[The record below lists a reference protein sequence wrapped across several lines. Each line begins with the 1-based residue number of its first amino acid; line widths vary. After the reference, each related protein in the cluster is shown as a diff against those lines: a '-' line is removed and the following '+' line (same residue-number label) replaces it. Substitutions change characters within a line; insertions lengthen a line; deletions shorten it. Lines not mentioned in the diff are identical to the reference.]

1 MHAPPGPTPLPQVEQ
16 RQSLLYQARRRP
28 VQASVGLVHGR
39 DAPRAAGG
47 LSGRRDCALAA
58 NALREPD
65 EVGVLRGQPA
75 EEAAPLL
82 HAHHRR
88 EHLDLGALEVAW
100 AATRRREIGPRSR
113 RDRHRGQPPEP
124 PPKLRCAA
132 RAARA
137 LLSIYSALAPRVWSP
152 EGSPEPAG
160 LGSWACGGGGRPHGR
175 LRAMGTLSLPRRS
188 RPQAGSP
195 GASRGPGRRLG
206 ATARARPVRG
216 QVEVCRPAG
225 ARGDARVC
233 AGCTGVRGPRVTP
246 SCRSSGSAAPCS
258 TS

>member
-1 MHAPPGPTPLPQVEQ
+1 MLQPKEPHACPDRPPTHPCHKSSSV
-16 RQSLLYQARRRP
+16 SLSYQARRRP
-28 VQASVGLVHGR
+28 VQASVGLVRGR
-39 DAPRAAGG
+39 GAPRAAGG

-124 PPKLRCAA
+124 PPQLRSAA

-152 EGSPEPAG
+152 RAAPSQRASGAG
-160 LGSWACGGGGRPHGR
+160 PVGAVGGRTG
-175 LRAMGTLSLPRRS
+175 
-188 RPQAGSP
+188 
-195 GASRGPGRRLG
+195 
-206 ATARARPVRG
+206 
-216 QVEVCRPAG
+216 
-225 ARGDARVC
+225 
-233 AGCTGVRGPRVTP
+233 GCERW
-246 SCRSSGSAAPCS
+246 AL
-258 TS
+258 

>member
-1 MHAPPGPTPLPQVEQ
+1 MGTYMCMPRPAPHPCHKSSSV
-16 RQSLLYQARRRP
+16 SLLYQARRRP

-124 PPKLRCAA
+124 PPQLRCAA

-137 LLSIYSALAPRVWSP
+137 LLSIYSTLAPRVWSP

-160 LGSWACGGGGRPHGR
+160 LWSWACGAVGGRTG
-175 LRAMGTLSLPRRS
+175 
-188 RPQAGSP
+188 
-195 GASRGPGRRLG
+195 
-206 ATARARPVRG
+206 
-216 QVEVCRPAG
+216 
-225 ARGDARVC
+225 
-233 AGCTGVRGPRVTP
+233 GCERW
-246 SCRSSGSAAPCS
+246 AL
-258 TS
+258 